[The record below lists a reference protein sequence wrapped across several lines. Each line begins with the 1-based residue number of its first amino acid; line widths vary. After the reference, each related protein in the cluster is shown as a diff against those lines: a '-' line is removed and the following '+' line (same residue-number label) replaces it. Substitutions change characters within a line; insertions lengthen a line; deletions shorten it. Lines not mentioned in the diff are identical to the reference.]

1 MRFWRCYASRMSET
15 PTKSIV
21 TRFAPSPTGRLH
33 VGGARTALFC
43 WALARQAGA
52 DGSFIVRIEDTDRAR
67 SSDAST
73 RRILDDLAWMG
84 IDWQEGP
91 TRRMRSGLDSGGDPR
106 NVGPFEQ
113 STRFEQGEYDKVI
126 NQLIDAGMAY
136 HAFET
141 PEELTEMR
149 NAALKA
155 KKQFRYD
162 RSALNIDEAERK
174 RRAESGEPHVVRFKM
189 PDEAIEFDDEI
200 RGHVTIQPSELDD
213 FVIRKADG
221 WPTYHLAVVADD
233 EAMGVTHV
241 IRGEEHLANTPRHV
255 ALQKALGYR
264 VPTYAHLSLIFN
276 LDGSKMSKRDRD
288 KAARKA
294 CTDAGLTSSPVDII
308 AEDEYAHWIKD
319 KRQALKPDQLEAVA
333 DKLEF
338 ELPEIDVCDFDAAG
352 FLPEVLCNFLSLLG
366 WSPGDD
372 IEKFDNEFLSQ
383 KIDLKRMVKT
393 AAKFDR
399 KKLLAFNTDAIAA
412 MPDDEFLRRWR
423 TWCDIHDQAVLE
435 RLSDAQVELLAAALR
450 PRSKTLKEA
459 AISARFALVDSESI
473 HFDEKAVQKTLLK
486 NDGEGLGVLRAI
498 RDQIDALGEF
508 GCDAINAMV
517 KAYAEANEI
526 GMGKV
531 AQPLRV
537 ALTGNT
543 VSPPIDATLSVLGKA
558 EVLARIDRCLSECAV
573 GA

>member
-1 MRFWRCYASRMSET
+1 MTDPAKK
-15 PTKSIV
+15 PIV

-43 WALARQAGA
+43 WALARQAGD
-52 DGSFIVRIEDTDRAR
+52 DGTFIIRIEDTDRAR

-84 IDWQEGP
+84 IAWDEGP
-91 TRRMRSGLDSGGDPR
+91 ARRMRSGIDCGGDPR
-106 NVGPFEQ
+106 GVGPYEQ
-113 STRFEQGEYDKVI
+113 SARFERGEYDLVI
-126 NQLIDAGMAY
+126 NTLIDAGRAY

-141 PEELTEMR
+141 TEELTAMR
-149 NAALKA
+149 EAALKA

-162 RSALNIDEAERK
+162 RSALEIPEADRRK
-174 RRAESGEPHVVRFKM
+174 RAESGEPHVVRFLM

-221 WPTYHLAVVADD
+221 WPTYHLAVIADD

-255 ALQKALGYR
+255 ALQRALGYR
-264 VPTYAHLSLIFN
+264 IPIYAHLSLIFN
-276 LDGSKMSKRDRD
+276 PDGSKMSKRDRD

-294 CTDAGLTSSPVDII
+294 CVDGGITTSPVEII
-308 AEDEYAHWIKD
+308 PEAEYEHWLKD
-319 KRQALKPDQLEAVA
+319 KRQALAPDQLEAVA
-333 DKLEF
+333 DKLDI

-383 KIDLKRMVKT
+383 RIALGRMVKT
-393 AAKFDR
+393 PAKFDR
-399 KKLLAFNTDAIAA
+399 KKLLSFNTDALTA
-412 MPDDEFLRRWR
+412 MPDPEFHRRWR

-435 RLSDAQVELLAAALR
+435 RLDDRRFELLAAALR
-450 PRSKTLKEA
+450 PRSKTFREA
-459 AISARFALVDSESI
+459 AVSARFALVGSKAI
-473 HFDEKAVQKTLLK
+473 RYDEKAVEKTLCK
-486 NDGEGLGVLRAI
+486 DNGEGLGVLRAI
-498 RDQIDALGEF
+498 REKIAALGSFE
-508 GCDAINAMV
+508 CDAINAMI
-517 KAYAEANEI
+517 KSHAESNGI
-526 GMGKV
+526 GMGKI

-537 ALTGNT
+537 ALTGST
-543 VSPPIDATLSVLGKA
+543 VSPPIDATLAVLGKPEA
-558 EVLARIDRCLSECAV
+558 LARIDRCLSECAV
-573 GA
+573 RA